1 MPYASTSDLPPA
13 VREKYSGRCLS
24 VFRSAFNANHKDGE
38 EKAFR
43 IAHSAARRCME
54 AKSVDHLTLP
64 EAKFNV
70 FSGLLKAVD
79 AGDGKKRIKTV
90 ASSTLEDRQGD
101 QLTLKALQSMADS
114 AVGMTVFLNHSY
126 KVPEDVFGIV
136 EKASINQRGD
146 EFDLDFDV
154 EVEEDNPRALATHKS
169 VVRGVKLGT
178 SIGAQILPGGAWKD
192 ATRGVTIIDDVALLE
207 ASIVGIPANPRS
219 FVHYAMKALDETMP
233 EEAEEAQVT
242 VTTNTASNSVTVK
255 VMDPPLPEDPAA
267 EEPSAD
273 ESTTPETPEGAESPE
288 TVEPEPETA
297 QEGDEPAPESA
308 DDGTTKAIEPEK
320 PPLEVSELDT
330 YDVGDEAKALLSM
343 KQADFATLL
352 KMVETT
358 TSDLVEAKKALWEAQ
373 KSVKAL
379 ESERDAANANVE
391 LAKQFVNK
399 LAELPIGRRASH
411 SAVISSFQDRFS
423 GIYDPDVIKMLTS
436 GENSNG

>member
-1 MPYASTSDLPPA
+1 MLP
-13 VREKYSGRCLS
+13 
-24 VFRSAFNANHKDGE
+24 D
-38 EKAFR
+38 
-43 IAHSAARRCME
+43 
-54 AKSVDHLTLP
+54 
-64 EAKFNV
+64 AKFNV

-79 AGDGKKRIKTV
+79 AGDGKRRIKTV

-136 EKASINQRGD
+136 EKTSVVQRGD

-154 EVEEDNPRALATHKS
+154 EVEEDNPRAVATHKS

-178 SIGAQILPGGAWKD
+178 SIGAQVLPGGAWKD
-192 ATRGVTIIDDVALLE
+192 ATKGVTIIDDVALLE

-219 FVHYAMKALDETMP
+219 FVHYAMKALDEATP
-233 EEAEEAQVT
+233 EEAEEAQEI
-242 VTTNTASNSVTVK
+242 AK
-255 VMDPPLPEDPAA
+255 EIAEPPEPA

-273 ESTTPETPEGAESPE
+273 ETAPETPEGAESPE
-288 TVEPEPETA
+288 TVDPEPETA
-297 QEGDEPAPESA
+297 QEGEEPAPESA

-320 PPLEVSELDT
+320 PPMEVSDLDT
-330 YDVGDEAKALLSM
+330 YDVGDEAKALLAM
-343 KQADFATLL
+343 KQTDFTTLL
-352 KMVETT
+352 KMVETA
-358 TSDLVEAKKALWEAQ
+358 TSELVETKKALWEAQ

-391 LAKQFVNK
+391 LAKQFVAK

-411 SAVISSFQDRFS
+411 AAVISDFSEKFS